1 MLDDRLLDLNILR
14 LHRMSGQVALIRLC
28 QLLDIMNQAVL
39 QIIAD
44 VLVLLGQL
52 LPFWLFVKVI
62 AVELV
67 DRLDVGP
74 ILQGAGPVRLIR
86 NDLPQELLAGV
97 CLRDLQLH
105 VLLVCGV
112 ELLQQLFPHIHRAVI
127 ERGLGNGRLL
137 DGLFEN
143 SINPFVRRGGAL
155 CDTKLLHVRELLL
168 IQLG

>member
-52 LPFWLFVKVI
+52 LPLWLFVKVI

-97 CLRDLQLH
+97 CLWDLQLH

-143 SINPFVRRGGAL
+143 SINPFVRRASVISMVI
-155 CDTKLLHVRELLL
+155 CELARPE
-168 IQLG
+168 